1 MSAPTAKSLSSACL
15 NMPHS
20 QQMIAV
26 DVLEVPLLVNNNR
39 YLLVVQDYY
48 TKWADAISLPDQT
61 AARITGELVK
71 IFSIF
76 GHPEILLS
84 DQGRNL
90 PCTNTASLWG
100 AQIPNNSIPPPRKW
114 YGRTFQSIAP
124 STLESLC

>member
-1 MSAPTAKSLSSACL
+1 
-15 NMPHS
+15 
-20 QQMIAV
+20 MIAV

-48 TKWADAISLPDQT
+48 TKWADGISLPDQT

-71 IFSIF
+71 IFFIF
-76 GHPEILLS
+76 GHPDFLHS

-100 AQIPNNSIPPPRKW
+100 AQIPNNSIPPPRRR